1 MHYHLEITPSVMLAI
16 RTRHVLFGFQLPDA
30 SMVSQYQEPMVL
42 ATIIT
47 PDEYV
52 SEIISLIMVICSSMH

>member
-1 MHYHLEITPSVMLAI
+1 
-16 RTRHVLFGFQLPDA
+16 
-30 SMVSQYQEPMVL
+30 MVSQYQEPMVL

-52 SEIISLIMVICSSMH
+52 SEIISLIMVICFLDAAQLNCTA